1 MITILT
7 DVFAY
12 FGGSKFGKQKMCPTI
27 SPHKTWEGA
36 IIGSLVAVICAT
48 TIAYFYGT
56 FFRGYFNEDGIK
68 TLFSNTSD
76 VSVFWKGDFD

>member
-1 MITILT
+1 MYLHI
-7 DVFAY
+7 
-12 FGGSKFGKQKMCPTI
+12 FGGSKFGKHKMCPTI

-56 FFRGYFNEDGIK
+56 FF
-68 TLFSNTSD
+68 
-76 VSVFWKGDFD
+76 